1 MLLVVGAT
9 GQLGGAITRRLLA
22 AGREVRILVRPGSN
36 YAGLEAAG
44 AQPVLG
50 DLRDRASLVA
60 ACQGVRAIVSTA
72 IPHPMAD
79 ADAVRAVILDGH
91 RDLIDAGRAAGADR
105 FVFTAGYGADPHS
118 PVPFIAAKGQ
128 VEEYLRGGRQPYT
141 ILEPDMLM
149 DNVLMVLAGRPVLQ
163 GQPVWVAGEARDR
176 HAFVAVDDVAALAV
190 AALDHPAAVNR
201 TIPFGGPEA
210 LTLPEVAAI
219 CGRVLDCPVTVR
231 SFPPDQPPADLPPI
245 ITGLLLT
252 VSAYT
257 PVPGAVE
264 TAREFGVRQTSVE
277 EFMRGKLV
285 RA

>member
-22 AGREVRILVRPGSN
+22 GGHQVRILVRHGSN
-36 YAGLEAAG
+36 YVALQAAG

-50 DLRDRASLVA
+50 DLCDRASLAA
-60 ACQGVRAIVSTA
+60 ACQGVHAVVSTA
-72 IPHPMAD
+72 IPHPTAD
-79 ADAVRAVILDGH
+79 ANTVRAVILDGY
-91 RDLIDAGRAAGADR
+91 RDLIDAGRDAGAQR

-118 PVPFIAAKGQ
+118 PVPFVAAKGQ
-128 VEEYLRGGRQPYT
+128 VEEYLRSGSMPYT

-149 DNVLMVLAGRPVLQ
+149 DNVLMVLVGRPVLQ
-163 GQPVWVAGEARDR
+163 EQPVWVAGEASDR
-176 HAFVAVDDVAALAV
+176 HSFVAVDDVAALAV
-190 AALDHPAAVNR
+190 AALDHPAAINR

-219 CGRVLDCPVTVR
+219 CGRMLSRPVTVQ
-231 SFPPDQPPADLPPI
+231 SFPPDRPPAGLSPI
-245 ITGLLLT
+245 IIGLLLT
-252 VSAYT
+252 LGAYQPVSGT
-257 PVPGAVE
+257 VE

-277 EFMRGKLV
+277 EFMRGKLR